1 MAQTDHVICQQL
13 CLIDG
18 FLHSLIQLLTI
29 VAAQNIIDVAL
40 LALVHEVSRSGLGEG
55 LGRGDAHKC
64 DHAAADGKVLDIRQN
79 AIAQRQ
85 IDPVAG
91 EVREICLSHR
101 LFCTGHAVVEFM
113 VAGRSNIIACGIH
126 QLDDRGTFVHG
137 TISSALNMVACVH
150 QQNVLACIL
159 IALFQGGNSGIGQFR
174 RLFVDVGVDIVGV
187 KNGDVLHAAREAG
200 RCSGSTKAHGSNG
213 CGDAC
218 GLHKAAAGDKLF
230 HEKRPPLR
238 TFLFSSGVQIQPD
251 TCCIKHNIYAAQE
264 QAKTTQFIQI

>member
-1 MAQTDHVICQQL
+1 
-13 CLIDG
+13 
-18 FLHSLIQLLTI
+18 
-29 VAAQNIIDVAL
+29 
-40 LALVHEVSRSGLGEG
+40 
-55 LGRGDAHKC
+55 
-64 DHAAADGKVLDIRQN
+64 
-79 AIAQRQ
+79 
-85 IDPVAG
+85 
-91 EVREICLSHR
+91 
-101 LFCTGHAVVEFM
+101 
-113 VAGRSNIIACGIH
+113 
-126 QLDDRGTFVHG
+126 
-137 TISSALNMVACVH
+137 MVACVH

-230 HEKRPPLR
+230 HRKRPPLR

-264 QAKTTQFIQI
+264 QAEMTQFIQI